1 MRINQL
7 KDALEQVEKRW
18 GLKVLLRVAT
28 QVEGDVGLVKN
39 RVGNL
44 IVMTDKNEIAG
55 YIDLFDGSIHE
66 VEYSFGDLS
75 NSTGNNA

>member
-18 GLKVLLRVAT
+18 GLKVL
-28 QVEGDVGLVKN
+28 LVKN

-55 YIDLFDGSIHE
+55 YIDLLDGSIHE